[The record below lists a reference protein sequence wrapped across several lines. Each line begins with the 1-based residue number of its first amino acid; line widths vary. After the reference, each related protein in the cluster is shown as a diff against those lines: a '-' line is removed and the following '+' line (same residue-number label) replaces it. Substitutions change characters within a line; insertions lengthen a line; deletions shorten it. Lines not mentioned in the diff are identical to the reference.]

1 MTSIYRNS
9 VTLRDGSICDG
20 CVFEIVRQEGR
31 RTLVRDSNG
40 DKFWL
45 SNKKLDFENKPAVRA

>member
-1 MTSIYRNS
+1 MKTVI
-9 VTLRDGSICDG
+9 LRDGSICDG
-20 CVFEIVRQEGR
+20 CRFEVIREEDK

-45 SNKKLDFENKPAVRA
+45 KNKVLEAVNETLNRQ